1 MTAGTVN
8 WDFWRTIVQAV
19 GYAVT
24 WLIVVY
30 GWRVTNRH
38 NHDRDLRK
46 DLREQIDL
54 VGELVRQVEGDLV
67 CLLSRRYQRMGAS
80 YWTVYFDVQ
89 RISAAVCRNPL
100 LRESNVVDAL
110 IAYRIAVTGHALPGP
125 ATVHVVEEVE
135 DVLKL
140 VCGKGNDLMK
150 ALDGYYFRR
159 YAV

>member
-1 MTAGTVN
+1 MTASTVN

-24 WLIVVY
+24 WLIVVC

-67 CLLSRRYQRMGAS
+67 CLLSRRDQRMGAS
-80 YWTVYFDVQ
+80 YWTVYFGVQ
-89 RISAAVCRNPL
+89 RIGAAVCRNPL
-100 LRESNVVDAL
+100 LRESNVVDTL
-110 IAYRIAVTGHALPGP
+110 IAYRIAVTSRALPGP
-125 ATVHVVEEVE
+125 ATIYISDEVE

-140 VCGKGNDLMK
+140 VSSKGNDLMK